1 MYFNDVHILLYV
13 LVGIIGLIV
22 GKIVAWCN
30 MRLPENKKVFSKEFI
45 EENKNGLKANYIF
58 MVCMAI
64 MYILILYK
72 YGLQSGG
79 IIQNLDLI
87 KFLFLTP
94 MLVLVISID
103 FKYRI
108 IPNRLTLTMF
118 EIGLIFTFLYGISN
132 VNFAKEYIL
141 GMIVGSGI
149 FLGIMLIGWLVSGK
163 EAMGLGDV
171 KFMGAAG
178 LYFGIYGITEIA
190 LLSFFI
196 AAICSIIILL
206 VRFLILKK
214 KDEYIAFG
222 PFLSTSAIIRI
233 FINSGTI
240 IDIFLSFCKMIGDKI
255 L

>member
-222 PFLSTSAIIRI
+222 PFLSTSAIICI

-240 IDIFLSFCKMIGDKI
+240 IDIFLSFCKMIEDKI

>member
-190 LLSFFI
+190 WLSFFI

-222 PFLSTSAIIRI
+222 PFLSTSAIICI

>member
-222 PFLSTSAIIRI
+222 PFLSTSAIICI